1 MTVQVFRLPDLGE
14 GLTDAVVVEYLV
26 AVGDTVA
33 VDETVALVETAK
45 ASVDVPCPYAGV
57 VTALHGTLGESLDVG
72 SPLVSV
78 DVGADASIEAQ
89 ANGSAT
95 PAAEQYREEERAG
108 SGNVLIGYGTSEGA
122 STRRRRVGRRRSPGS
137 APGSEQ
143 VGPPRAPGSSDAPAA
158 VLTTAFGERVE
169 QPEADRPSPLRD
181 TPSTGVADRPAAHDA
196 GSPPGTVA
204 ATPDGQAIRVIS
216 PLVRRLAAERGIDL
230 RTVTPS
236 APGGI
241 ISRADLESAMS
252 STADTSDGRRL
263 TAEGAY
269 PPHPSAP
276 STSRSA
282 ASSGSGSG
290 SGSGSEER
298 IPLTGIRKLIADKLS
313 TSRREIPDATTWVD
327 VDATAFLEL
336 KTQLQEAA
344 PDAGIGFMALLA
356 RICVAGLRRYPELNA
371 SVDVE
376 RQEIVRHGSINLSFA
391 AQSPRGLLVPVVHG
405 ADRMSLREL
414 ATALRDLT
422 TAARDGS
429 LTPAQLTGGTF
440 TLNNYGPFGVDGSTP
455 ILNHPEAAMLG
466 IGRIIERPWVVDG
479 ALAVRHVTQ
488 LSFTFDHRVADGG
501 SAGGFLRF
509 AADCLEKPGTL
520 LAEL

>member
-1 MTVQVFRLPDLGE
+1 MTVQIFRLPDLGE
-14 GLTDAVVVEYLV
+14 GLTDAVVLEYRV
-26 AVGDTVA
+26 AVGDTIA

-57 VTALHGTLGESLDVG
+57 VTALHGAPGETLDVG
-72 SPLVSV
+72 APLVSV
-78 DVGADASIEAQ
+78 AVTVDATIAAAQ
-89 ANGSAT
+89 
-95 PAAEQYREEERAG
+95 QYREEERAG
-108 SGNVLIGYGTSEGA
+108 SGNVLIGYGTSDTT
-122 STRRRRVGRRRSPGS
+122 STRRRRVGRRRSTLESHG
-137 APGSEQ
+137 AAG
-143 VGPPRAPGSSDAPAA
+143 A

-169 QPEADRPSPLRD
+169 QPEADRPTLVG
-181 TPSTGVADRPAAHDA
+181 TPSSTAPGEAAEVRPATEHPA
-196 GSPPGTVA
+196 GTAAASGGSGASGA
-204 ATPDGQAIRVIS
+204 ATAAATSPGGRPGGRAVRVIS
-216 PLVRRLAAERGIDL
+216 PLVRRLAAQRGLDL

-236 APGGI
+236 GAGGI
-241 ISRADLESAMS
+241 ITRADIETA
-252 STADTSDGRRL
+252 STRSTDG
-263 TAEGAY
+263 
-269 PPHPSAP
+269 
-276 STSRSA
+276 
-282 ASSGSGSG
+282 SGSGSG
-290 SGSGSEER
+290 SGSVSEER
-298 IPLTGIRKLIADKLS
+298 IPLTGIRKLIADKLA

-327 VDATAFLEL
+327 VDATAFLAL
-336 KTQLQEAA
+336 HTQLKEAA
-344 PDAGIGFMALLA
+344 PDAGIGLMALLA
-356 RICVAGLRRYPELNA
+356 RICIAGLSRYPELNA

-376 RQEIVRHGSINLSFA
+376 RQEIVRHARVNLSFA

-405 ADRMSLREL
+405 ADRMSLRDL
-414 ATALRDLT
+414 AAAVRDLT

-455 ILNHPEAAMLG
+455 IINHPEAAMLG

-479 ALAVRHVTQ
+479 QLAVRQVTQ